1 MEKMWQHSSPEIS
14 KTKPLAVAAKDSPTL
29 LRASLFPGD
38 AQPAP
43 APISISQPGD
53 RWEREADQMA
63 ARVMGTPEPVGPRRL
78 DAESNALPSST
89 AAGGSPL
96 PEPVRAFFEP
106 RFGHDFSAV
115 RIHTGEAAAGKNAAL
130 GAHAFAFDNHI
141 SIPAREAAAP
151 TLLLAHELAHVVQ
164 AHGGAPAMIRRKT
177 EDWNYTRADFSALKK
192 SQGDLKLSADSSW
205 VPAKVKENILS
216 TLRFALDAAR
226 SPTVTDGINLNDFYH
241 GHLVVPNTGK
251 SSDVSIDADEA
262 RHKFGRDLKKVK
274 EDTLGGEFEDVKAKN
289 YDAYAKALKTTYPAL
304 AKSMD
309 EIVKTPGG
317 GVMYHT
323 YEISRPADMSPS
335 DPRRS
340 IFTPFATNTPGNY
353 HLKKGMTDFTDEFVN
368 FMEFTF
374 LADKNGEVHVRPGGR
389 DPLSTVIGKPVP
401 P

>member
-1 MEKMWQHSSPEIS
+1 
-14 KTKPLAVAAKDSPTL
+14 VAGVARGARET
-29 LRASLFPGD
+29 RSL
-38 AQPAP
+38 
-43 APISISQPGD
+43 ISISQPGD

-63 ARVMGTPEPVGPRRL
+63 ARVMRMPEPTGTSRL
-78 DAESNALPSST
+78 DAESSALPPST
-89 AAGGSPL
+89 AASGSPL

-115 RIHTGEAAAGKNAAL
+115 RIHTGEAAAEMNAAL
-130 GAHAFAFDNHI
+130 GARAFTFNNHI

-151 TLLLAHELAHVVQ
+151 ASLLAHELAHVVQ
-164 AHGGAPAMIRRKT
+164 AHDGAPAMIRRKT

-192 SQGDLKLSADSSW
+192 SKGDLKISADSNW

-226 SPTVTDGINLNDFYH
+226 SPTVTDGINLSDFYH
-241 GHLVVPNTGK
+241 GHLVVPNKGK
-251 SSDVSIDADEA
+251 SNDVSIDADEA
-262 RHKFGRDLKKVK
+262 RHKFGRELTKVK
-274 EDTLGGEFEDVKAKN
+274 EDTLGGEFEDVKSKN
-289 YDAYAKALKTTYPAL
+289 YDAYAKALKTTYPAM

-309 EIVKTPGG
+309 EIVKTAGG

-323 YEISRPADMSPS
+323 YEISAPADLPAKSGSLSPS
-335 DPRRS
+335 DPRRN
-340 IFTPFATNTPGNY
+340 IFTPFATNTPDNY

-374 LADKNGEVHVRPGGR
+374 LVDKNGDAHVRPGGR

-401 P
+401 Q